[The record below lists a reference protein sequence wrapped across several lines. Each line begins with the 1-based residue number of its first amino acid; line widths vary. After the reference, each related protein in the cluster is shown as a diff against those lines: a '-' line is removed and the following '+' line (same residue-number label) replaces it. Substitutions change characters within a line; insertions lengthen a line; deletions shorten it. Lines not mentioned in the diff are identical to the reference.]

1 MLTRRGSEPPALIRE
16 DQAMTRRRFAFVAML
31 LALVTAIPATA
42 QERTVRILSGAS
54 AGGSSDF
61 ATRLLADAMAPILGV
76 RVVVE
81 NRTGV
86 NGIVAAQETAKSAPD
101 GSTIFVCPMSTMSI
115 TPQLIG
121 ANLPIDP
128 GAELLPIANVALSSY
143 GFVVAANGPYRS
155 VQDVL
160 AAARARPGQVSF
172 ASAGVGSAPH
182 LQGEVLKQKT
192 GVGLVPV
199 PYRGASPA
207 IVDILG
213 GRTDFMITNMADVT
227 RQVQDGAL
235 RLLAI
240 PDEEPFPLFP
250 DVPPLSRLIPGFN
263 VVGWFA
269 LCGQKTMAPELV
281 DRLEAAVRRAMTD
294 PALVRRLA
302 EGGLTPR
309 FEDRAAITQRLAADR
324 ALWLNVIRAVNLRA
338 N

>member
-1 MLTRRGSEPPALIRE
+1 M
-16 DQAMTRRRFAFVAML
+16 
-31 LALVTAIPATA
+31 
-42 QERTVRILSGAS
+42 
-54 AGGSSDF
+54 
-61 ATRLLADAMAPILGV
+61 
-76 RVVVE
+76 VE

-86 NGIVAAQETAKSAPD
+86 NGIVAAQETARSTPD
-101 GSTIFVCPMSTMSI
+101 GSTTFVCPMSTMSI
-115 TPQLIG
+115 TPQLVG

-172 ASAGVGSAPH
+172 ASAGVGSAQH
-182 LQGEVLKQKT
+182 LQGELLKQKT
-192 GVGLVPV
+192 GVEMVHV

-227 RQVQDGAL
+227 RQVQDGGL

-240 PDEEPFPLFP
+240 SDEEPFPLFP
-250 DVPPLSRLIPGFN
+250 DVPPLSRLVPGFN

-269 LCGQKTMAPELV
+269 LCGQKAMAPELV
-281 DRLEAAVRRAMTD
+281 DRLEAAVRQAMAD
-294 PALVRRLA
+294 PSLIRRMA
-302 EGGLTPR
+302 EGGLSPR
-309 FEDRAAITQRLAADR
+309 FEDRAAITRRLAADR
-324 ALWLNVIRAVNLRA
+324 ALWLEVIRAVNLRA
-338 N
+338 G

>member
-1 MLTRRGSEPPALIRE
+1 M
-16 DQAMTRRRFAFVAML
+16 RRRPFVTTLLVLL
-31 LALVTAIPATA
+31 LAALPAMA
-42 QERTVRILSGAS
+42 QDRTVRILSGAS

-61 ATRLLADAMAPILGV
+61 ATRLLAEAIGPIIGA
-76 RVVVE
+76 RAVVE
-81 NRTGV
+81 NRTGA
-86 NGIVAAQETAKSAPD
+86 NGVVAAQETARSAPD
-101 GSTIFVCPMSTMSI
+101 GTTLFVCPMSTMSI
-115 TPQLIG
+115 TPQLIN
-121 ANLPIDP
+121 ANLPLDP

-172 ASAGVGSAPH
+172 ASAGVGSAQH
-182 LQGEVLKQKT
+182 LQGELLRQKT
-192 GVGLVPV
+192 GLDMVHV

-227 RQVQDGAL
+227 RQVQEGAL

-240 PDEEPFPLFP
+240 SDEEPFPLFP
-250 DVPPLSRLIPGFN
+250 EVPPLSRLIPGFN

-269 LCGQKTMAPELV
+269 LCGQKAMAPDLV
-281 DRLEAAVRRAMTD
+281 DQLEAAVRRAMAD
-294 PALVRRLA
+294 PSLVRRMA

-309 FEDRAAITQRLAADR
+309 FEDRAAITRRLAEDR
-324 ALWLNVIRAVNLRA
+324 ALWLGVIRAVDLRA
-338 N
+338 G

>member
-1 MLTRRGSEPPALIRE
+1 
-16 DQAMTRRRFAFVAML
+16 MTRRR
-31 LALVTAIPATA
+31 LALAAALLSGLMACSATA
-42 QERTVRILSGAS
+42 QERTIRILSGAS

-61 ATRLLADAMAPILGV
+61 ATRVLAEALGPILGV
-76 RVVVE
+76 RAVVE

-86 NGIVAAQETAKSAPD
+86 NGIVAAQETARSAPD
-101 GSTIFVCPMSTMSI
+101 GSTMFVCPMSTMSI

-143 GFVVAANGPYRS
+143 GFVVAANGPYQS

-172 ASAGVGSAPH
+172 ASAGVGSAQH
-182 LQGEVLKQKT
+182 LQGELLKQKT
-192 GVGLVPV
+192 GLEMVHV

-227 RQVQDGAL
+227 RQVQDGGL

-240 PDEEPFPLFP
+240 SDEEPFPLFP
-250 DVPPLSRLIPGFN
+250 DVPPLSRIIPDFS

-269 LCGQKTMAPELV
+269 LCGQKAMAPELV

-294 PALVRRLA
+294 PSVVGQMAK
-302 EGGLTPR
+302 GGLTPR
-309 FEDRAAITQRLAADR
+309 FEDRAAITHRLAADR
-324 ALWLNVIRAVNLRA
+324 ALWLDVIRAVNLRA
-338 N
+338 G

>member
-1 MLTRRGSEPPALIRE
+1 MP
-16 DQAMTRRRFAFVAML
+16 RRR
-31 LALVTAIPATA
+31 LALAAALLSGFMACSATA
-42 QERTVRILSGAS
+42 QERTIRILSGAS

-61 ATRLLADAMAPILGV
+61 ATRVLAEALGPILGV
-76 RVVVE
+76 RAVVE

-86 NGIVAAQETAKSAPD
+86 NGIVAAQETARSAPD
-101 GSTIFVCPMSTMSI
+101 GSTMFVCPMSTMSI

-155 VQDVL
+155 VHDVL
-160 AAARARPGQVSF
+160 EAARARPGQVSF
-172 ASAGVGSAPH
+172 ASAGVGSAQH
-182 LQGEVLKQKT
+182 LQGELLKQKT
-192 GVGLVPV
+192 GLEMVHV

-227 RQVQDGAL
+227 RQVQDGGL

-240 PDEEPFPLFP
+240 SDEEPFPLFP
-250 DVPPLSRLIPGFN
+250 DVPPLSRIIPDFS

-269 LCGQKTMAPELV
+269 LCGQKAMAPELV
-281 DRLEAAVRRAMTD
+281 DRLEAAVRRAMAD
-294 PALVRRLA
+294 LA
-302 EGGLTPR
+302 VVGQMAKGGLTPR
-309 FEDRAAITQRLAADR
+309 FEDRAAITRRLAADR
-324 ALWLNVIRAVNLRA
+324 ALWLDVIRAVNLRA
-338 N
+338 G

>member
-1 MLTRRGSEPPALIRE
+1 MIRRHIAI
-16 DQAMTRRRFAFVAML
+16 VAAL
-31 LALVTAIPATA
+31 LALATTSPGTA

-61 ATRLLADAMAPILGV
+61 VTRVLADALGPILGV
-76 RVVVE
+76 RAVVE

-86 NGIVAAQETAKSAPD
+86 NGIVAAQETARSAPD
-101 GSTIFVCPMSTMSI
+101 GSTTFICPMSTMSI
-115 TPQLIG
+115 TPQLLG

-128 GAELLPIANVALSSY
+128 GTELLPIANVALSSY

-160 AAARARPGQVSF
+160 SAARVRPGQVTF
-172 ASAGVGSAPH
+172 ASAGVGSAQH
-182 LQGEVLKQKT
+182 LQGELLKQKT
-192 GVGLVPV
+192 GVDMVHV

-227 RQVQDGAL
+227 RHVQEGAL

-240 PDEEPFPLFP
+240 SDEEPFPLFP
-250 DVPPLSRLIPGFN
+250 DVPPLSRLIPSFN

-269 LCGQKTMAPELV
+269 LCGQKAMAPELV
-281 DRLEAAVRRAMTD
+281 DQLEAAVRRVMAD
-294 PALVRRLA
+294 PAVIRRMA

-309 FEDRAAITQRLAADR
+309 FEDRAAITQRLANDR
-324 ALWLNVIRAVNLRA
+324 ALWLGVIRAVNLRA
-338 N
+338 S

>member
-1 MLTRRGSEPPALIRE
+1 MERRHLAI
-16 DQAMTRRRFAFVAML
+16 AAAL
-31 LALVTAIPATA
+31 LAVALALPVAA

-54 AGGSSDF
+54 AGGSSDM
-61 ATRLLADAMAPILGV
+61 ATRLLADALGPILGV
-76 RVVVE
+76 RAVVE

-86 NGIVAAQETAKSAPD
+86 NGIVAAQETARSAPD
-101 GSTIFVCPMSTMSI
+101 GSTTFICPMSTMSI
-115 TPQLIG
+115 TPQLLG

-128 GAELLPIANVALSSY
+128 GLELLPIANVALSSY

-172 ASAGVGSAPH
+172 ASAGVGSAQH
-182 LQGEVLKQKT
+182 LQGELLKQKT
-192 GVGLVPV
+192 QVDMVHI

-213 GRTDFMITNMADVT
+213 GRTDFMITNMADVA

-240 PDEEPFPLFP
+240 SDDEPFPLFP
-250 DVPPLSRLIPGFN
+250 DVPPLSRLIPGFD

-269 LCGQKTMAPELV
+269 LCGQKAMAPELV
-281 DRLEAAVRRAMTD
+281 DRLEAAVRRAMED
-294 PALVRRLA
+294 PSVIRRMA

-309 FEDRAAITQRLAADR
+309 FEDRATITRRLAANR
-324 ALWLNVIRAVNLRA
+324 ALWLGVIRAVDLRA

>member
-1 MLTRRGSEPPALIRE
+1 
-16 DQAMTRRRFAFVAML
+16 MTRRRFAIAV
-31 LALVTAIPATA
+31 ALVAAAAALPAAA

-54 AGGSSDF
+54 AGGSSDS
-61 ATRLLADAMAPILGV
+61 ATRLLAEALGPILGV
-76 RVVVE
+76 RAVVE

-86 NGIVAAQETAKSAPD
+86 NGVVAAQETARSAPD
-101 GSTIFVCPMSTMSI
+101 GSTTFVCPMSTMSI
-115 TPQLIG
+115 TPQLVG

-143 GFVVAANGPYRS
+143 GFVVAANGPYRG

-160 AAARARPGQVSF
+160 AAARARPGRVTF
-172 ASAGVGSAPH
+172 ASAGVGSAQH
-182 LQGEVLKQKT
+182 LQGELLKQKA
-192 GVGLVPV
+192 GVDMVHV

-213 GRTDFMITNMADVT
+213 GRTDFMITNMADVA

-240 PDEEPFPLFP
+240 SDEEPFPLFP
-250 DVPPLSRLIPGFN
+250 DVPPLSRLVPGFN

-269 LCGQKTMAPELV
+269 LCGQRAMAPGLV
-281 DRLEAAVRRAMTD
+281 DRLEAAVARAMAD
-294 PALVRRLA
+294 PSLVRRMA

-309 FEDRAAITQRLAADR
+309 FEDRATITRRLADDR
-324 ALWLNVIRAVNLRA
+324 ALWLGVIRAVNLRA
-338 N
+338 S

>member
-1 MLTRRGSEPPALIRE
+1 
-16 DQAMTRRRFAFVAML
+16 MTRRRFAIAV
-31 LALVTAIPATA
+31 ALVAAAAALPAAA

-61 ATRLLADAMAPILGV
+61 ATRLLAEALGPILGV
-76 RVVVE
+76 RAMVE

-86 NGIVAAQETAKSAPD
+86 NGVVAAQETARSAPD
-101 GSTIFVCPMSTMSI
+101 GSTTFVCPMSTMSI
-115 TPQLIG
+115 TPQLVG

-143 GFVVAANGPYRS
+143 GFVVAANGPYRG

-160 AAARARPGQVSF
+160 AAARARPGRVTF
-172 ASAGVGSAPH
+172 ASAGVGSAQH
-182 LQGEVLKQKT
+182 LQGELLKQKA
-192 GVGLVPV
+192 GVDMVHV

-213 GRTDFMITNMADVT
+213 GRTDFMITNMADVA

-240 PDEEPFPLFP
+240 SDEEPFPLFP
-250 DVPPLSRLIPGFN
+250 DVPPLSRLVPGFN

-269 LCGQKTMAPELV
+269 LCGQRAMAPGLV
-281 DRLEAAVRRAMTD
+281 DRLEAAVARAMAD
-294 PALVRRLA
+294 PALVRRMA

-309 FEDRAAITQRLAADR
+309 FEDRATITRRLADDR
-324 ALWLNVIRAVNLRA
+324 ALWLGVIRAVDLRA